1 MLVKSQMED
10 GSEKKAILGNTE
22 VLQSVV
28 DAQLVQEWMGML
40 AQQGAWERDHKQ
52 AKREP

>member
-1 MLVKSQMED
+1 MED